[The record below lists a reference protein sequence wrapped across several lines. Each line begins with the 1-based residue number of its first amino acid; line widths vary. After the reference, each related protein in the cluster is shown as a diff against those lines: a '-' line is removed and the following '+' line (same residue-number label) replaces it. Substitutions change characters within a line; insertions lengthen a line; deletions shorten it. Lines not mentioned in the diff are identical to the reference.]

1 VSDELTNLE
10 RRLEAA
16 TARDV
21 PPEGPLDPEAA
32 ALREGWLALSQLLE
46 AAEKQ
51 LGDCPDFRAT
61 TRSVVPEMG
70 LSPSA
75 DESPSADKSPAA
87 PPQRR
92 RWRLAAVVAMAVSL
106 LVGVALAWHMLG
118 QGRSGDQTASQD
130 EPSTVLPGGDAVA
143 DARQPKTTAPT
154 TPPSAWEDP
163 LDERIDQAR
172 QAIVLLQQDW
182 RGGGDGTD
190 PVYDRL
196 EQIRQEIGKN
206 PI

>member
-16 TARDV
+16 TTRRV

-46 AAEKQ
+46 AA
-51 LGDCPDFRAT
+51 GDCPDFRAAK
-61 TRSVVPEMG
+61 MG

-75 DESPSADKSPAA
+75 EPDFRAAKMGLSPFAEPA
-87 PPQRR
+87 PQRR
-92 RWRLAAVVAMAVSL
+92 RWRLAAVVALAVSL
-106 LVGVALAWHMLG
+106 LVGVALGWHFLG
-118 QGRSGDQTASQD
+118 PGPAGDQTASQD
-130 EPSTVLPGGDAVA
+130 EPPIVSPREDAVA
-143 DARQPKTTAPT
+143 DAQQPKTIDTA
-154 TPPSAWEDP
+154 TPPPAWEDP

-172 QAIVLLQQDW
+172 QAVVLLQQDL
-182 RGGGDGTD
+182 RHGDDGTD
-190 PVYDRL
+190 SVYDRL
-196 EQIRQEIGKN
+196 EKIREEIGKN